1 MAEQTFYSLEEQ
13 SSAGDSSSSG
23 QSALQ
28 KSSSSAPSGRLLY
41 WRRIAAVRLRLGGL
55 HRSRWGRWGRWGRR
69 RALWLS
75 MRLAASEKVG
85 DSCQKTA
92 AGLLRRRVSLGNLFL
107 KRSDPVL
114 RVRDSLLQHKNA
126 LG

>member
-1 MAEQTFYSLEEQ
+1 
-13 SSAGDSSSSG
+13 
-23 QSALQ
+23 
-28 KSSSSAPSGRLLY
+28 
-41 WRRIAAVRLRLGGL
+41 
-55 HRSRWGRWGRWGRR
+55 
-69 RALWLS
+69 

-85 DSCQKTA
+85 DSRQKTA